1 MAKFKVEYDSG
12 DDDGEKIVEAASE
25 TDAWN
30 KFERAHPAHWVIL
43 EVTPL

>member
-25 TDAWN
+25 TGGPFFAT
-30 KFERAHPAHWVIL
+30 FTYVR
-43 EVTPL
+43 